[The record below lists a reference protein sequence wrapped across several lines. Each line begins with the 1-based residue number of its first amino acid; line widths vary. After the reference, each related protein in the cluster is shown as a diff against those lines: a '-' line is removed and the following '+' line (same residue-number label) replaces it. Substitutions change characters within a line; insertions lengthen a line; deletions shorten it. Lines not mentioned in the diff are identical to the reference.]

1 MHTDT
6 TVKSLQGPHPLN
18 TIEMLI
24 GQGTVFQNLLEQVRL
39 VAVADCRVL
48 LVGEEG
54 SGKETLARA
63 IHSCSDRYRLPF
75 HKINCKDFHPNISQ
89 HPLQMLSGVGGES
102 SPYTSD
108 QQNETI
114 GLTHG
119 GTLYLHEVEAL
130 SPEAQTWLLRC
141 LLTIEM
147 ESLNNRG
154 YGREDEIRIIAGT
167 TRNLQ
172 DDVAALR
179 FRAELFYRL
188 NVVPLQLLPLRQRL
202 EDIEALTHHFVRMYA
217 GKYGKT
223 IDEISEKT
231 FQVFRTYHW
240 PRNIEELEGLVER
253 SVILSN
259 GPTLHL
265 EHIVRGPS
273 NVPQHS

>member
-1 MHTDT
+1 MHANTL
-6 TVKSLQGPHPLN
+6 KSLQGPHPLN

-24 GQGTVFQNLLEQVRL
+24 GQGTVFQDLLEQVRL
-39 VAVADCRVL
+39 VALADCRVL
-48 LVGEEG
+48 VVGEEG

-75 HKINCKDFHPNISQ
+75 QKISCKDFHPNTSQ
-89 HPLQMLSGVGGES
+89 HPLQILSGVGGES
-102 SPYTSD
+102 SPYSS
-108 QQNETI
+108 
-114 GLTHG
+114 GLKNDLTLG

-154 YGREDEIRIIAGT
+154 YGREDEIRVIAGT

-188 NVVPLQLLPLRQRL
+188 NVVPLHLPPLRQRL

-231 FQVFRTYHW
+231 FQVFRHYDW
-240 PRNIEELEGLVER
+240 PRNIEELEGLIER
-253 SVILSN
+253 SIILSK
-259 GPTLHL
+259 GSTLHL
-265 EHIVRGPS
+265 EHIVRGPT